1 MSWLWTTEDMIA
13 AMAGRPFGTLPEGI
27 TGISID
33 SRSIAPGEAF
43 FAIKGD
49 RVDGHDYAS
58 MAMAN
63 GASLLVVSEARLP
76 AMGRLTV
83 PMIVVEDVLA
93 ALGRL
98 GLASRERS
106 RARII
111 AVTGSVGKTT
121 TKEMLRHVLSPSGR
135 VHASV
140 ASFNNHWGVPLTL
153 ARMPEDT
160 DYGVFEVGMN
170 HPGEIRPLVAMI
182 RPDVAIIT
190 TIAPAHLGNFKNIKE
205 IAAAKAEIFEGLE
218 PGGHVVLNRDN
229 DQFNFLDRTAQS
241 HGIEHIHSF
250 GQHAKAE
257 FRLAEFNG
265 SDENSTL
272 WLTIGGETL
281 EVALGAPGRHIA
293 ENALAALGVV
303 RIVGAEM
310 QKAIE
315 ALATLRPEKGRGK
328 RHRLVIG
335 GGSFTLIDES
345 YNANPASMRAAI
357 ALLAA
362 SEPTGR
368 GRRIAVLGDM
378 LEMGEYAQKVHTDL
392 AVPLLAAGI
401 EHVWLAGAEMAV
413 LKESLPES
421 VHVEYRENTSELT
434 DYVLNSVAP
443 GDVLMVKSSLGIG
456 FGKIVAA
463 LLDKFPP
470 FADTQREFD
479 RVNKGP

>member
-13 AMAGRPFGTLPEGI
+13 AMAGRPFGTLPDGI

-33 SRSIAPGEAF
+33 SRSIGPGEAF

-49 RVDGHDYAS
+49 RVDGHDFAS

-63 GASLLVVSEARLP
+63 GASLLVVSESRLP
-76 AMGRLTV
+76 AMGRVTV

-98 GLASRERS
+98 ALASRARS
-106 RARII
+106 RAQII

-121 TKEMLRHVLSPSGR
+121 TKEMLRRMLSPSGK

-153 ARMPEDT
+153 ARMPLDT
-160 DYGVFEVGMN
+160 YFGVFEVGMN
-170 HPGEIRPLVAMI
+170 HPDEIRPLVKMI
-182 RPDVAIIT
+182 EPHVAVIT
-190 TIAPAHLGNFKNIKE
+190 TVAAAHLGNFKSIKE
-205 IAAAKAEIFEGLE
+205 IATAKAEIFEGVV

-229 DQFNFLDRTAQS
+229 DQFNFLNRTAQS
-241 HGIEHIHSF
+241 FGIQHIHSF

-257 FRLAEFNG
+257 YRLAEFNG
-265 SDENSTL
+265 SDQSSTL
-272 WLTIGGETL
+272 WITIDGETK
-281 EVALGAPGRHIA
+281 EVAIGAPGRHIA

-303 RIVGAEM
+303 EIVGADM
-310 QKAIE
+310 QLAIA
-315 ALATLRPEKGRGK
+315 ALATLQPEKGRGR
-328 RHRLVIG
+328 RHRLAIDRG
-335 GGSFTLIDES
+335 TFTVVDES
-345 YNANPASMRAAI
+345 YNANPSSMRAAI
-357 ALLAA
+357 AVLASA
-362 SEPTGR
+362 VPTGS

-378 LEMGEYAQKVHTDL
+378 LEMGDYSQRVHSDL
-392 AVPLLAAGI
+392 AGPLLAAGI
-401 EHVWLAGAEMAV
+401 EHVWLAGPEMVA
-413 LKESLPES
+413 LKESLPDS
-421 VHVEYRENTSELT
+421 VRVEHREKTEDLVE
-434 DYVLNSVAP
+434 YVLNSVGA

-470 FADTQREFD
+470 FADTQREF
-479 RVNKGP
+479 

>member
-1 MSWLWTTEDMIA
+1 MNWLWTTEDMIA

-49 RVDGHDYAS
+49 RVDGHDFAS

-63 GASLLVVSEARLP
+63 GAALLVVSEARLP

-83 PMIVVEDVLA
+83 PVIVVEDVLA
-93 ALGRL
+93 ALGK
-98 GLASRERS
+98 LAVAARARS
-106 RARII
+106 RAQII

-121 TKEMLRHVLSPSGR
+121 TKEMLRRVLSPSGK

-153 ARMPEDT
+153 ARMPLDT
-160 DYGVFEVGMN
+160 YFGVFEVGMN
-170 HPGEIRPLVAMI
+170 HPDEIRPLVKMI
-182 RPDVAIIT
+182 KPHVAVIT
-190 TIAPAHLGNFKNIKE
+190 TIAPAHLGNFKSIRE
-205 IAAAKAEIFEGLE
+205 IATAKAEIFEGVV
-218 PGGHVVLNRDN
+218 PGGQVVLNRDN
-229 DQFNFLDRTAQS
+229 DQFNFLERTAQAC
-241 HGIEHIHSF
+241 GIQHIHSF
-250 GQHAKAE
+250 GQHAKAD

-265 SDENSTL
+265 SDQSSTL
-272 WLTIGGETL
+272 WITIGGETK
-281 EVALGAPGRHIA
+281 EVAIGAPGRHIA

-303 RIVGAEM
+303 KIVGADM
-310 QKAIE
+310 QQAIS
-315 ALATLRPEKGRGK
+315 ALATLQPEKGRGR
-328 RHRLVIG
+328 RHRLAIERS
-335 GGSFTLIDES
+335 SFTVVDES

-357 ALLAA
+357 AVLA
-362 SEPTGR
+362 SSVPTGT
-368 GRRIAVLGDM
+368 GRRVAVLGDM
-378 LEMGEYAQKVHTDL
+378 LEMGDYAQKVHSDL
-392 AVPLLAAGI
+392 VGPLLAAGI
-401 EHVWLAGAEMAV
+401 EHVWLAGPEMVA

-421 VHVEYRENTSELT
+421 VQVVHYEKTEELAE
-434 DYVLNSVAP
+434 YVLNAVAA

-470 FADTQREFD
+470 FADTQRDF
-479 RVNKGP
+479 

>member
-1 MSWLWTTEDMIA
+1 LSWLWTTEEMIA
-13 AMAGRPFGTLPEGI
+13 AMAGRPFGTPPEGI

-33 SRSIAPGEAF
+33 SRTIAPGEAF

-49 RVDGHDYAS
+49 RVDGHDFAS

-63 GASLLVVSEARLP
+63 GAALLVVSEARLP
-76 AMGRLTV
+76 ALGRLTV
-83 PMIVVEDVLA
+83 PMIVVDDVLA

-106 RARII
+106 RAKIV

-121 TKEMLRHVLSPSGR
+121 TKEMLRLVLSPSGK

-160 DYGVFEVGMN
+160 DFGVFEVGMN
-170 HPGEIRPLVAMI
+170 HPDEIRPLVKMI
-182 RPDVAIIT
+182 RPHVAVVT
-190 TIAPAHLGNFKNIKE
+190 TIAPAHLGNFRSIRE

-229 DQFNFLDRTAQS
+229 DQFEFLEQAAQAL
-241 HGIEHIHSF
+241 GIEHIHSF

-265 SDENSTL
+265 SDASSTL
-272 WLTIGGETL
+272 WATIGGETL
-281 EVALGAPGRHIA
+281 EVAIGAPGRHIA

-303 RIVGAEM
+303 TLVGADLHR
-310 QKAIE
+310 ASA
-315 ALATLRPEKGRGK
+315 ALATLKPEKGRGK
-328 RHRLVIG
+328 RHRLAIG
-335 GGSFTLIDES
+335 NGSFTLIDES

-362 SEPTGR
+362 SEPAGS

-378 LEMGEYAQKVHTDL
+378 LEMGEYSQRVHAAL
-392 AVPLLAAGI
+392 AGPLLAAGL
-401 EHVWLAGAEMAV
+401 EHVWLAGPEMAA
-413 LKESLPES
+413 LKEQLPDS
-421 VHVEYRENTSELT
+421 VHVEHREKTDELV
-434 DYVLNSVAP
+434 DYVLSSVAA
-443 GDVLMVKSSLGIG
+443 GDVVMVKSSLGTG
-456 FGKIVAA
+456 FGRIVAA
-463 LLDKFPP
+463 LLDKFPA
-470 FADTQREFD
+470 FSDTQREI
-479 RVNKGP
+479 

>member
-13 AMAGRPFGTLPEGI
+13 AMAGRPFGTPPEGI

-33 SRSIAPGEAF
+33 SRSISLGEAF

-106 RARII
+106 KAQII

-121 TKEMLRHVLSPSGR
+121 TKEMLRHVLSPSGK

-303 RIVGAEM
+303 RIVGADM

-315 ALATLRPEKGRGK
+315 ALATLKPEKGRGK
-328 RHRLVIG
+328 RHRLSIG
-335 GGSFTLIDES
+335 SGSFTLIDES

-378 LEMGEYAQKVHTDL
+378 LEMGDYAQKVHTDL

-401 EHVWLAGAEMAV
+401 EHVWLAGAEMAT

-470 FADTQREFD
+470 FADTQREF
-479 RVNKGP
+479 